1 MTNAP
6 RAIRPSAILLLLALA
21 SPLVLSGCASTRQAA
36 QPPLEMNDGQER
48 VLGARLSAAFE
59 EGESIYVDKQ
69 VLNYVNQIGQ
79 KLARLSDKPTIPY
92 TFRILR
98 GEAPRGVVLPGGYIY
113 VSAGLLRRLRSEC
126 EVAAVLAHMVAH
138 AALNH
143 PVAALEKEKGVG
155 PEGIREILEA
165 PDRMAGVAR
174 AKSALQGW
182 KGFPREWESDADR
195 MTLLYLSRT
204 AFAAEGY
211 PKSMEAFLPPASEGP
226 VEYWEWASWGAPP
239 LDKRAGAVRAELT
252 SMGLDVGLPCEQHAY
267 APIRARL
274 GAGALAGSPR

>member
-1 MTNAP
+1 
-6 RAIRPSAILLLLALA
+6 
-21 SPLVLSGCASTRQAA
+21 
-36 QPPLEMNDGQER
+36 MNDGQER
-48 VLGARLSAAFE
+48 VLGARLAAAFE

-92 TFRILR
+92 TFRVLR

-113 VSAGLLRRLRSEC
+113 VSAGLLRRLRTQC

-143 PVAALEKEKGVG
+143 PAAAIEKVKGVG
-155 PEGIREILEA
+155 PEGLREILEA

-195 MTLLYLSRT
+195 LTLLYLSRT

-211 PKSMEAFLPPASEGP
+211 PNSIEAFLPHGAQQAPAD
-226 VEYWEWASWGAPP
+226 YWEWASWGAPA
-239 LDKRAGAVRAELT
+239 LDKRAIAVRAELS
-252 SMGLDVGLPCEQHAY
+252 SMGLDVGLPCEQQAY

-274 GAGALAGSPR
+274 GAGALADSPR